1 MSADSPKPVQLSGL
15 ELLFGAQS
23 FLDEL
28 SQEDQAAI
36 SGGRRR
42 CRRSR
47 SRSRSRISKPSRISP
62 SDRYGG
68 RRAVRRGGRRRARIA

>member
-42 CRRSR
+42 R